1 LTALSQYARLEC
13 PGVWRADPE
22 AQRQEVVVAFGDA
35 SLVICD
41 RAGRALSHWS
51 LAAVARIN
59 PGGAPALY
67 PPSAEATGVL
77 EVADDTMVEA
87 IETVR
92 RAVARARPRG
102 GRLRGAIFALLLAG
116 LAALGVWWL
125 PAALVRHT
133 VAVLP
138 EPTRAEIG
146 AGLRTAIGRV
156 SAAPCADPRAERA
169 LDRLRARLAP
179 SGPGSAGLVVL
190 PDAVTGALALP
201 GGEMLIGRALAE
213 DHETPDVLA
222 GHVLAARV
230 RAEAEPPL
238 APLLRHAGTVAT
250 LRLLTTGELPA
261 EVLPAYAEALVVGA
275 PPLPA
280 TEPLL
285 AAFAAAE
292 LSTAPYAY
300 ARDVTGET
308 VLPLIEGDPM
318 RGTRTAPLLPDGEWV
333 ALQGICGP

>member
-13 PGVWRADPE
+13 PGVWRAEPE

-67 PPSAEATGVL
+67 TPSAEATEVL
-77 EVADDTMVEA
+77 EVADDTMVAA

-102 GRLRGAIFALLLAG
+102 GRLRGAIFAALLAG
-116 LAALGVWWL
+116 LAALGVYWL
-125 PAALVRHT
+125 PGALVRHT
-133 VAVLP
+133 VSVLP

-146 AGLRTAIGRV
+146 AGLRQAIGRV
-156 SAAPCADPRAERA
+156 SAPPCSRPRAERA

-179 SGPGSAGLVVL
+179 DGPGSAGLVVL

-201 GGEMLIGRALAE
+201 GGELLVGRALVE
-213 DHETPDVLA
+213 DHETPEVLA

-230 RAEAEPPL
+230 RAAAEPPL
-238 APLLRHAGTVAT
+238 APLLRHAGPVAT
-250 LRLLTTGELPA
+250 LRLLTTGHLPA
-261 EVLPAYAEALVVGA
+261 EVLPAYAETLLVER
-275 PPLPA
+275 PA
-280 TEPLL
+280 EPAAEPLL

-292 LSTAPYAY
+292 VSSQPYAY

-308 VLPLIEGDPM
+308 MLPLIEADPM
-318 RGTRTAPLLPDGEWV
+318 RGRQPEPLLPDGDWV